1 MTDEIKVCSM
11 VEIKQET
18 AHTPDDHD
26 FHCVCS
32 ECGTSITANA
42 DFGADGR
49 LLKVRF
55 PICYC
60 PNCKADI
67 EKFIQYH
74 GE

>member
-1 MTDEIKVCSM
+1 MDGKKICSM
-11 VEIKQET
+11 IEIKQDT
-18 AHTPDDHD
+18 PHTPDDHD
-26 FHCVCS
+26 FHCACS
-32 ECGTSITANA
+32 ECGTSITASA
-42 DFGADGR
+42 DFDNNGR

-67 EKFIQYH
+67 EQFIQYH